1 MGVENPARSQREPYP
16 LTPAK
21 SQRVSKR
28 KYGEVMKKRI
38 IAAILIGTAILTSAC
53 SSQDLDTLKKDTKRV
68 VKVTEDIVKYKNEY
82 KDIDV
87 HTEEEMREF
96 ALEALKNKY
105 GKEFAIDET
114 YCKYNHVNGHDYN
127 PMQLRARA
135 YPVDDPED
143 VCGIRVREP
152 NEFEDTYSV
161 NKYNSVVAEYLKPQM
176 DEYGVSGIVDISYPD
191 MTGIM
196 EDGLSAEDIIYDG
209 NSCIRFV
216 QITEQKEDIT
226 EYIPTIRKWLEYLYT
241 CDFEWY
247 FTLADEND
255 RYYSYAGI
263 SKGDHMYTSA
273 DQWTEENLLS
283 LIDACI
289 NLND

>member
-1 MGVENPARSQREPYP
+1 
-16 LTPAK
+16 
-21 SQRVSKR
+21 
-28 KYGEVMKKRI
+28 
-38 IAAILIGTAILTSAC
+38 
-53 SSQDLDTLKKDTKRV
+53 
-68 VKVTEDIVKYKNEY
+68 
-82 KDIDV
+82 
-87 HTEEEMREF
+87 
-96 ALEALKNKY
+96 
-105 GKEFAIDET
+105 
-114 YCKYNHVNGHDYN
+114 
-127 PMQLRARA
+127 
-135 YPVDDPED
+135 
-143 VCGIRVREP
+143 
-152 NEFEDTYSV
+152 
-161 NKYNSVVAEYLKPQM
+161 M
-176 DEYGVSGIVDISYPD
+176 DEYGVSGIVDISYPY

-209 NSCIRFV
+209 NSCIRFF
-216 QITEQKEDIT
+216 QKTEPKEDIT

-273 DQWTEENLLS
+273 DQWTDENFLS